1 MLCGS
6 GAESSHRFLLQVA
19 PACPGGGGG
28 EPFNEAATN
37 SDHSSYVYTENPE
50 AFDGQ
55 GSIIMLELAD
65 ETGARRVA
73 LRMAGAPWERAAR
86 GRRRAL

>member
-1 MLCGS
+1 MRQRRGIKSSLSLASRACVPRRRRRRAFQRGS
-6 GAESSHRFLLQVA
+6 DKLRSQFIRLYRES
-19 PACPGGGGG
+19 
-28 EPFNEAATN
+28 
-37 SDHSSYVYTENPE
+37 E

-73 LRMAGAPWERAAR
+73 LRMAGVPWERAAR